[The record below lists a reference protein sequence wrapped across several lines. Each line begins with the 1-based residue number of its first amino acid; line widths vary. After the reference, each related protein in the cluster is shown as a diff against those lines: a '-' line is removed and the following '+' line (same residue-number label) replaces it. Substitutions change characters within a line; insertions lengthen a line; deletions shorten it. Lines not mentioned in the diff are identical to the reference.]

1 MASGSFVYASMYFF
15 VQEFWK
21 PGGGGFALDGLRT
34 PWHGPRVERLWRLW
48 TLIDHL
54 RHVI

>member
-21 PGGGGFALDGLRT
+21 PGGGVCIGRTAHSLAWATGRKALASVDF
-34 PWHGPRVERLWRLW
+34 
-48 TLIDHL
+48 D
-54 RHVI
+54 